1 MKKLLTILLLFCA
14 VSSIAQLPITQNLG
28 SDSTLIRIGN
38 NSKGALRGSLIPST
52 YTDTTQANAGR
63 IDDYPFAIIATSGDG
78 NTWQRNYLATGWV
91 LIGGGSDPSGLF
103 FKVGGNLFPVT
114 VPSRN
119 IGTLSPYGG
128 AIGLMTNSV
137 VRAIVPD
144 AGFTLANDTTA
155 AKVFT
160 WNPTSKEWGYA
171 NWNNG
176 GGGGANPSPAG
187 YALEFSHSES
197 AGNVWAEDVYPVG
210 VNFKKCFYEFWVKPY
225 DSAEYVIST
234 GYGGSHVA
242 LFGFG
247 GGTSGKMMLA
257 GNMYYNGS
265 PIVSLSGQD
274 TIPTNTV
281 HNIAFAYD
289 GAYITTFV
297 DGVPSKRTAYT
308 GFRNCTNSPAD
319 VDLFIGGSDHSR
331 FDGIIYKARGFETF
345 NDDIPIG
352 VTTPYF
358 PKLSWQSGNNP
369 YFQWDFTSP
378 SNVFLGGTG
387 LLGKLVTGVRNV
399 GANYNEFGAYAQGD
413 TTNFP
418 QIVQSVMY
426 KSAYAGSIPSIPG
439 SAKVFDSFSR
449 QDEVPAWSSTPTLD
463 STEGGTV
470 GKKKWN
476 LNLSN
481 ASYYAGVIHNNAY
494 FSLPNFAYV
503 DAGSANDSIII
514 TKASTLSE
522 QGVSVVAR
530 RSSSDTYVILENDA
544 TSNTAILYK
553 YISGVPTSLG
563 SFSSTTFTTITLVV
577 NGTLANVYKDGVIQ
591 ISGADISGTSGNN
604 VGFGANGSGAA
615 FVRITKF
622 EVY

>member
-1 MKKLLTILLLFCA
+1 MKKLLLIFSLLFA
-14 VSSIAQLPITQNLG
+14 AKSFAQYPLIQGLG
-28 SDSTLIRIGN
+28 NDSTLIRVGQN
-38 NSKGALRGSLIPST
+38 YKGGIKGGLINMSVADTTAANLLRIKAYPGAQI
-52 YTDTTQANAGR
+52 YTD
-63 IDDYPFAIIATSGDG
+63 DG
-78 NTWQRNYLATGWV
+78 SVWIRNITATGWS
-91 LIGGGSDPSGLF
+91 LLGGGVSPSGSF
-103 FKVGGNLFPVT
+103 WAIGGNLFPVT

-413 TTNFP
+413 TINFP

-426 KSAYAGSIPSIPG
+426 QSAYTGSVPSIPG

-449 QDEVPAWSSTPTLD
+449 HDEVPAWSSIPTLD

-494 FSLPNFAYV
+494 FSLSNFAYV

>member
-1 MKKLLTILLLFCA
+1 M
-14 VSSIAQLPITQNLG
+14 
-28 SDSTLIRIGN
+28 
-38 NSKGALRGSLIPST
+38 
-52 YTDTTQANAGR
+52 
-63 IDDYPFAIIATSGDG
+63 
-78 NTWQRNYLATGWV
+78 
-91 LIGGGSDPSGLF
+91 
-103 FKVGGNLFPVT
+103 
-114 VPSRN
+114 
-119 IGTLSPYGG
+119 
-128 AIGLMTNSV
+128 
-137 VRAIVPD
+137 
-144 AGFTLANDTTA
+144 
-155 AKVFT
+155 
-160 WNPTSKEWGYA
+160 
-171 NWNNG
+171 
-176 GGGGANPSPAG
+176 
-187 YALEFSHSES
+187 
-197 AGNVWAEDVYPVG
+197 
-210 VNFKKCFYEFWVKPY
+210 
-225 DSAEYVIST
+225 
-234 GYGGSHVA
+234 
-242 LFGFG
+242 FGFG

-289 GAYITTFV
+289 GAYITTFI

-308 GFRNCTNSPAD
+308 GYRNCTNNPAD

-345 NDDIPIG
+345 EDGIPIS

-358 PKLSWQSGNNP
+358 PKMSWQSGNNP
-369 YFQWDFTSP
+369 YFQWDFTAP
-378 SNVFLGGTG
+378 SNVYLGGTG

-413 TTNFP
+413 TINFP

-426 KSAYAGSIPSIPG
+426 QSAYTGSVPSIPG

-449 QDEVPAWSSTPTLD
+449 QDQVPSWTSTPTLD

-470 GKKKWN
+470 GKKKWL
-476 LNLSN
+476 LNQVN
-481 ASYYAGVIHNNAY
+481 ASYFAGVIHNNAY
-494 FSLPNFAYV
+494 FALPNFAYV

-514 TKASTLSE
+514 TKATTLSE

-530 RSSSDTYVILENDA
+530 RSANDTYVILENDA

-563 SFSSTTFTTITLVV
+563 SFSSTTFTTLTLVV

-591 ISGADISGTSGNN
+591 ITGADISGTSGNN